1 VDRERGIGRG
11 AVRGALPPLNPAGPD
26 AARAARPAVARDER
40 ARRLR
45 SPLLLTL
52 AVLLAFESVG
62 GLAIFFARVAV
73 GALPGEAL
81 HVVAGVAL
89 TLPYALYQWRHWR
102 RVRPWRGRL
111 DDLLGLLASS
121 ALALTQLSG
130 LVLGLRWWQHR
141 GAGPVPYPPPLSAV
155 HNIASMLVLTFIAS
169 HVGAVLWRDRRR
181 PAPR

>member
-1 VDRERGIGRG
+1 MDRQHRLGRS
-11 AVRGALPPLNPAGPD
+11 AVRGALPPLSPPAGPD
-26 AARAARPAVARDER
+26 APRPAVGRDER

-52 AVLLAFESVG
+52 ATLLAFEALG

-73 GALPGEAL
+73 GALPGETL
-81 HVVAGVAL
+81 HVVAGVTL

-121 ALALTQLSG
+121 SLALTQISG
-130 LVLGLRWWQHR
+130 LALGLRWWQHR
-141 GAGPVPYPPPLSAV
+141 GVGPVPYPPPLSAV
-155 HNIASMLVLTFIAS
+155 HNITSMLVLTFIAS

-181 PAPR
+181 PASR